1 MPEAINLMA
10 NPGKLG
16 VLRSDSKLFVT
27 SDSPAVVFLPA
38 DHDSNTVSRCRRC
51 QVPLRSDLMKTGTYF
66 CGAQFLTI
74 VVTLKF
80 GIVIIS
86 NDA

>member
-1 MPEAINLMA
+1 MSF
-10 NPGKLG
+10 
-16 VLRSDSKLFVT
+16 VLILTKLFVT

-38 DHDSNTVSRCRRC
+38 DRDSSAVSWYRRC

-66 CGAQFLTI
+66 CGAQFLTL

-80 GIVIIS
+80 GIVIIC
-86 NDA
+86 NDALCRV